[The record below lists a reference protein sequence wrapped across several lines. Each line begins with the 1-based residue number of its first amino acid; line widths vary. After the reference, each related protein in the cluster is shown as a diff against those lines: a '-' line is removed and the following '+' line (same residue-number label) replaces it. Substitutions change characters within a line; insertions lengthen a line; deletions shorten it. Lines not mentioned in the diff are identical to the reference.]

1 MAFSSL
7 CLILSTLTVTP
18 DRSQFFQY
26 DRITLTCVT
35 NSSNWKVM
43 RTIKK
48 NPPQQCQR
56 GWATPGDSSCT
67 IENAYPTDTGEY
79 WCESE
84 QRERSNKVKLTVTDK
99 TVILESP
106 SYPVFEGQN
115 VTLGCSYKEEDDFKS
130 TSDFEAEFYKDD
142 VFIGREKPGK
152 MIIEAKEGFYK
163 CRHPFKGESLKSWLA
178 VRARVPQAEVSP
190 PSPPSPPS
198 PLSPPLSPDVPWI
211 RVISFI
217 LLFILYT
224 IILILCVYTYRKW
237 ARAKTDMKRRIDDH
251 VLLN

>member
-1 MAFSSL
+1 
-7 CLILSTLTVTP
+7 
-18 DRSQFFQY
+18 
-26 DRITLTCVT
+26 
-35 NSSNWKVM
+35 M
-43 RTIKK
+43 RMIADKTTEECK
-48 NPPQQCQR
+48 R
-56 GWATPGDSSCT
+56 GWGIPRESSCN
-67 IENAYPTDTGEY
+67 IEDAYPTDTGEY

-84 QRERSNKVKLTVTDK
+84 QGERSNKVNLTVTDK

-115 VTLGCSYKEEDDFKS
+115 VTLGCSYKEPYGKS
-130 TSDFEAEFYKDD
+130 TSDFDAEFYRDD

-163 CRHPFKGESLKSWLA
+163 CRHPFKGESLKSWLE

-190 PSPPSPPS
+190 PSPPSP
-198 PLSPPLSPDVPWI
+198 LSPPPGPDVPWI

-251 VLLN
+251 VLVN

>member
-1 MAFSSL
+1 MMAFSSVCLVL
-7 CLILSTLTVTP
+7 CLCTALSAATLTVTP
-18 DRSQFFQY
+18 NRSQFFQY
-26 DRITLTCVT
+26 NEIVLACVR
-35 NSSNWKVM
+35 NSSGWTVM
-43 RTIKK
+43 RQIM
-48 NPPQQCQR
+48 NRPPQKCHR
-56 GWATPGDSSCT
+56 GWGIPGNSSCNM
-67 IENAYPTDTGEY
+67 ENLIPIDTGEY

-84 QRERSNKVKLTVTDK
+84 RGERSNKVNLTVTDK

-115 VTLGCSYKEEDDFKS
+115 VTLGCSYKEPYGKS
-130 TSDFEAEFYKDD
+130 TSDFDAEFYRDD

-152 MIIEAKEGFYK
+152 MIIEAEEGFYK
-163 CRHPFKGESLKSWLA
+163 CLHPFKGESLKSWLA

-190 PSPPSPPS
+190 SPPPP
-198 PLSPPLSPDVPWI
+198 PGPDVPWI